1 MTDGLTGSTSETHT
15 LGGVAAIQA
24 NRAARRQMR
33 AGLREKLREERARLR
48 RLPPATSPE
57 EPVEVEATSL
67 PPPQAAP
74 LPNEPTPAEI
84 HPPAEVECT
93 VFGQLITDAAPPEA
107 EPAPPEPA
115 PPEPEAPEP
124 EAPEPEAPEP
134 ELEPLVEAAAAD
146 LPPDEEEEPAAP
158 ILAAVMAQDAPPDLP
173 PAEEA
178 PPAMAVAEEAMQDV
192 EPAAPPALPLP
203 GMGPGMVL
211 RLRHLGIESTAQM
224 AEADPEALRRAL
236 GPISRLVNV
245 EGWIAAAR
253 ETA

>member
-48 RLPPATSPE
+48 RLPPAAPPE
-57 EPVEVEATSL
+57 EPVAVEVTSL
-67 PPPQAAP
+67 SPPQAAP
-74 LPNEPTPAEI
+74 LPDEPTPAEAQ
-84 HPPAEVECT
+84 PSAELEGT
-93 VFGQLITDAAPPEA
+93 VFGQLITEAAPPEA
-107 EPAPPEPA
+107 EPAPPEPEA
-115 PPEPEAPEP
+115 LEPEAL
-124 EAPEPEAPEP
+124 EP
-134 ELEPLVEAAAAD
+134 ELEPLAEAALAD
-146 LPPDEEEEPAAP
+146 LRPDEEEKPGAP

-173 PAEEA
+173 PAKEA
-178 PPAMAVAEEAMQDV
+178 PPAMAVAEEAIHGT
-192 EPAAPPALPLP
+192 EAAPPPALPLP